1 MELLGEDVSDS
12 VTLFS
17 VQLSEGEL
25 VLYLDCLNYLLN
37 CASDKVVSSQTE
49 CSSLEELSWY
59 RDDILE
65 LIKGMR
71 QKDFLPDRYKG
82 LK

>member
-37 CASDKVVSSQTE
+37 CASDKVVS
-49 CSSLEELSWY
+49 
-59 RDDILE
+59 
-65 LIKGMR
+65 MR